1 MNALTTK
8 AHQIAAEAG
17 APHNAPMIEAQL
29 VRSFNANRAAIK
41 NALPCGIAGPR
52 GCDVCGNTVEV
63 RGYDCWACETAFDAP
78 VRNTAD
84 LASVIGRALELQ
96 MDAER
101 GS

>member
-1 MNALTTK
+1 MNAISPSLRA
-8 AHQIAAEAG
+8 AHT
-17 APHNAPMIEAQL
+17 
-29 VRSFNANRAAIK
+29 ANRAAIK

-52 GCDVCGNTVEV
+52 GCDVCGNTVVV
-63 RGYDCWACETAFDAP
+63 RGYDCWACESAHDAP

-101 GS
+101 GA